1 MKRVIGFLVLGGLAL
16 ACGGTTV
23 DPLTDGGGDNDGA
36 AIDTGKDS
44 SEPFACGTSTCNG
57 DQVCVH
63 PCCGGAPPPC
73 EPLDDGGTCPDG
85 YVISNQCYN
94 FGTGGTTG
102 CVPPPCKPP
111 PDYCAP
117 TKDCTM
123 TQGHDC
129 YLLCG

>member
-1 MKRVIGFLVLGGLAL
+1 MKRLFGFLGIAAIGF

-23 DPLTDGGGDNDGA
+23 DPLSDGGNNDGSS
-36 AIDTGKDS
+36 IDTGKDS
-44 SEPFACGTSTCNG
+44 NEPFACGGATCNSNE
-57 DQVCVH
+57 VCMH

-73 EPLDDGGTCPDG
+73 EPLEDGGTCPDG

-102 CVPPPCKPP
+102 CAPPPCKPP

-117 TKDCTM
+117 AKDCTM